1 MTLHQRVHKEIFGS
15 EIFEILFSKRPELR
29 EVAYKRVVPVSGDLV
44 IEKLGMEPSVRQQL
58 IDEVEII
65 LNFAASVD
73 FQEPIHEAIQ
83 VNYYGASRM
92 LDLARECKRNEI
104 LLHVSTAYVNAHLP
118 EFKPIHE
125 QIYPFRE
132 DWEQYL
138 KEIEEMSPQV
148 AEENID

>member
-1 MTLHQRVHKEIFGS
+1 
-15 EIFEILFSKRPELR
+15 
-29 EVAYKRVVPVSGDLV
+29 
-44 IEKLGMEPSVRQQL
+44 
-58 IDEVEII
+58 
-65 LNFAASVD
+65 
-73 FQEPIHEAIQ
+73 
-83 VNYYGASRM
+83 M

-125 QIYPFRE
+125 QLYPFRE